1 MSQQDKIIIKTSPFV
16 FLRRLV
22 VIEFLFAVVTLYLA
36 IEAELAIQVYD
47 NLQLMR
53 FASFGLIVAFV
64 ITIVQVVIIS
74 VAFIT
79 WYADSYEVDRHQI
92 VRRRGNLF
100 GASTVVQTQALT
112 KIEVVQS
119 RFGDMVN
126 YGTLELTTLDSN
138 KKKQIK
144 NITNSTYYAG
154 IIRELIK
161 PQQMDV
167 NRQLQKSIPQMIAEG
182 EGQYIEYKSSFS
194 WDYRRQSINR
204 DLNKAVMKNIV
215 AYMNTTG
222 GVILIGVADDGEIL
236 GLEIEF
242 KTLRKSDADGFEN
255 TFNMTFNKMVGVEYS
270 NYVRVDFAE
279 FDGKTVCRVVA
290 LPAPEPVFLKNKN
303 DEEFYIRTG
312 NSSQPLSM
320 SQAVKYIQTHFAE

>member
-1 MSQQDKIIIKTSPFV
+1 MNQQDKIIIKTSPFV

-22 VIEFLFAVVTLYLA
+22 VIEFFFAIISIYLA
-36 IEAELAIQVYD
+36 LGVDLNQVYAD
-47 NLQLMR
+47 LQLTR
-53 FASFGLIVAFV
+53 LASFGLVIALV
-64 ITIVQVVIIS
+64 ITIVQVVIIAT
-74 VAFIT
+74 AFIT
-79 WYADSYEVDRHQI
+79 WYADAYEVDRHQI
-92 VRRRGNLF
+92 IRRRGNLF

-112 KIEVVQS
+112 DIEVIQS

-138 KKKQIK
+138 HKKRIK
-144 NITNSTYYAG
+144 NITNPTHYAG

-167 NRQLQKSIPQMIAEG
+167 NRQLQKPIQQMITEG
-182 EGQYIEYKSSFS
+182 EGQYVEYKSSFS
-194 WDYRRQSINR
+194 WDYRRQNINR

-236 GLEIEF
+236 GLEVELQ
-242 KTLRKSDADGFEN
+242 TLSKPNADGFEN

-290 LPAPEPVFLKNKN
+290 LPAPEPVFLKHKN
-303 DEEFYIRTG
+303 TEEFYIRTG

-320 SQAVKYIQTHFAE
+320 SQAIKYIQTHFTD